1 MLYRIHLAMN
11 GVRAY
16 NILKSYLNLVILEKS
31 PSPPYDLNAQN
42 GQQQHQGD
50 GQPQQ
55 GYSQPAGYQPA
66 PQSYGQQ
73 YGIQPA
79 YGGQPQQHVVVS
91 IHEHQMTR
99 NITSKKELIN
109 CVYVFV
115 YSLIKRGGFEPYKV
129 PAPNRENERTCICVL
144 RVSILLLHMIFLLDF
159 GIFHLRIL
167 LTFMLLDLL
176 FYL

>member
-1 MLYRIHLAMN
+1 MN

-31 PSPPYDLNAQN
+31 PPPPYDPNAQN

-55 GYSQPAGYQPA
+55 GCSQPAGYQPV
-66 PQSYGQQ
+66 PQGYAQLQGYGQQ
-73 YGIQPA
+73 CGIQPA

-91 IHEHQMTR
+91 IREHQMTR

-144 RVSILLLHMIFLLDF
+144 RVSFLLLHMIFLLDI

-167 LTFMLLDLL
+167 LRFVLLDL
-176 FYL
+176 